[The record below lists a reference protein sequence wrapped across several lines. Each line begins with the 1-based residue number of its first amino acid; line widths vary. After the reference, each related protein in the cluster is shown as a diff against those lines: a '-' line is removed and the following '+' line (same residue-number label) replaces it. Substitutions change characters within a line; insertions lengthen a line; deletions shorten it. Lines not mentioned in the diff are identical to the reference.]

1 MILRTVLGFM
11 MLDVTV
17 LKQKKKKMVRKH
29 TKMAQVPAG
38 KRLKMSDS

>member
-17 LKQKKKKMVRKH
+17 LKQKKKKKNTG
-29 TKMAQVPAG
+29 TKA
-38 KRLKMSDS
+38 LKNGTGTGRQTIKNE